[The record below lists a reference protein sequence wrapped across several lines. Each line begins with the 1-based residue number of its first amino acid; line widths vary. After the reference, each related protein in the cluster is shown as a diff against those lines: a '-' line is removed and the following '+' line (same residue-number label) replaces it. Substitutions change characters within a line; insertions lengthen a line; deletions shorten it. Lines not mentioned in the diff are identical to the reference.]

1 LFSSNTRSGLDLLRF
16 QRGVPRI
23 THFRV
28 NNRWEVLIDGRKAG
42 ELESYDFR

>member
-1 LFSSNTRSGLDLLRF
+1 METLNAVDLLRF

-23 THFRV
+23 THFQV
-28 NNRWEVLIDGRKAG
+28 NNRWEVLLDGRKAG